1 MFHVKHRKAD
11 KACWFSPCSCTPSPG
26 SGQRFWGNPLPFLS
40 LGWRWCYV
48 KVELPP
54 CLPARGVTNSWLHP
68 GACTINAFTRLVCLI
83 LFYHAYPPCFFCL
96 PFVGA
101 ILWPCRLFT
110 VSGGAA
116 CGNLPCLCL
125 TDKRP
130 SVLWAC
136 CRLLFPLWGRLPPL
150 IALLGPRPFVS
161 TL

>member
-48 KVELPP
+48 KAELSPLSTRPRCNKQLVAPRGLHHQRFYPP
-54 CLPARGVTNSWLHP
+54 CLTYSLLP
-68 GACTINAFTRLVCLI
+68 RLPSL
-83 LFYHAYPPCFFCL
+83 LFCL

-136 CRLLFPLWGRLPPL
+136 CRLLFPLWGRLPPF
-150 IALLGPRPFVS
+150 IALFGPRPFVS